1 MRMCVACAHA
11 RTHARAREIGG
22 QCLAR
27 RAGVLSRKLTRIYDD
42 ALRPLGLTAGQLN
55 VLVVIAN
62 RGPVSPGDIARRLNM
77 EKSTVSRNLARMR
90 DNDWIT
96 VAAGESGQKQ
106 RLTLNRRGKALLE
119 RALPPWEE
127 AQTQASALLGQ
138 RGADSIRSLGN
149 TVWSRIGRD

>member
-1 MRMCVACAHA
+1 MSPSNSKSVH
-11 RTHARAREIGG
+11 RAADIIAAD
-22 QCLAR
+22 CLSVR
-27 RAGVLSRKLTRIYDD
+27 VRLLSRTITAIYDD

-55 VLVVIAN
+55 VLVVIAK
-62 RGPVSPGDIARRLNM
+62 RGPISPGEIARRLNM

-96 VAAGESGQKQ
+96 VTAGESGHKQ

-119 RALPPWEE
+119 RSLPAWEE
-127 AQTQASALLGQ
+127 AQSQTRAVLGQ
-138 RGADSIRSLGN
+138 RGADSIRSIGN

>member
-1 MRMCVACAHA
+1 MSPKTRKSFAQAA
-11 RTHARAREIGG
+11 ETIATD
-22 QCLAR
+22 CLAVR
-27 RAGVLSRKLTRIYDD
+27 VRLLSRTVTAIYDD

-119 RALPPWEE
+119 HALPAWEE
-127 AQTQASALLGQ
+127 AQTQARALLGQ

>member
-1 MRMCVACAHA
+1 MSPKNSKTFDQVADTIA
-11 RTHARAREIGG
+11 TD
-22 QCLAR
+22 CLAVR
-27 RAGVLSRKLTRIYDD
+27 VRLLNRTITAIYDD

-119 RALPPWEE
+119 RALPAWED
-127 AQTQASALLGQ
+127 AQTQARALLGQ

>member
-1 MRMCVACAHA
+1 MPPSNSNSFDQAADTIA
-11 RTHARAREIGG
+11 TN
-22 QCLAR
+22 CLAVR
-27 RAGVLSRKLTRIYDD
+27 VRLLSRTITAIYDD

-119 RALPPWEE
+119 RALPAWED
-127 AQTQASALLGQ
+127 AQTQARALLGQ

-149 TVWSRIGRD
+149 TVWSRLGRD